1 MKPSISPMDSPYLG
15 IKEAYR
21 LLQEKK
27 ESILIIVKDWVEGS
41 TIFKS
46 IITRLNHEFINHESF
61 PGHLKIIVGHSFLN
75 IVTELQLPKIER
87 VNYSTIFYNPILD
100 QDTVNTIEFKARMG

>member
-1 MKPSISPMDSPYLG
+1 MKPTISPMDSPHSV

-27 ESILIIVKDWVEGS
+27 ESILIIVKDWKEGS

-46 IITRLNHEFINHESF
+46 ITTRLNHEVKTHESI
-61 PGHLKIIVGHSFLN
+61 PSQLRIILGDSSLKIL
-75 IVTELQLPKIER
+75 TELQIHKMSSD
-87 VNYSTIFYNPILD
+87 YSNVFYNPILD